1 MGAVFECIPNV
12 SEGRRWPIIEL
23 LAEAVRSVASVRLL
37 DYSADYDHNRSVFT
51 FIGESDALEE
61 AVLNLFAVAEQHID
75 MHNLVL
81 ELLMWYLSCL

>member
-1 MGAVFECIPNV
+1 MGAVFECTPNV

-51 FIGESDALEE
+51 FIGESDALE
-61 AVLNLFAVAEQHID
+61 
-75 MHNLVL
+75 
-81 ELLMWYLSCL
+81 